1 MQQGY
6 KADCTLNEK
15 DSLQDLL
22 MQEKTMVKVYSTA
35 WTEGVSKGY
44 RTLLKNHLVDT
55 ATDQLNVFFAMTER
69 DYYKVESAPQETLSE
84 SKEKFSKVKSQ
95 LS

>member
-1 MQQGY
+1 MQGY

-22 MQEKTMVKVYSTA
+22 MQEKTMMKVYSTA
-35 WTEGVSKGY
+35 WTEGVSKGF
-44 RTLLKNHLVDT
+44 RTLLKNHIVET
-55 ATDQLNVFFAMTER
+55 ATDQLNVFCAMTER
-69 DYYKVESAPQETLSE
+69 DYYKVESAPETTLSE
-84 SKEKFSKVKSQ
+84 QRDKFSKIKSQ

>member
-1 MQQGY
+1 MQKGY

-35 WTEGVSKGY
+35 WTEGVSKGF
-44 RTLLKNHLVDT
+44 RTLLKNHVVET
-55 ATDQLNVFFAMTER
+55 ASDQLNVFCLMTER
-69 DYYKVESAPQETLSE
+69 DYYKVESAPETTLSE
-84 SKEKFSKVKSQ
+84 QRDKFSKVKGQ